1 MKEKMY
7 TRNKFDHCV
16 YFRKLQE
23 GSFIYLLLYVDDMLI
38 ASKSKDEIEKLK
50 TQLNQEFEMKDLGEA
65 KKILGV
71 EIYRDRARGKVS
83 LSQKQ
88 YLKKVLQ

>member
-1 MKEKMY
+1 MKGQRY

-23 GSFIYLLLYVDDMLI
+23 ESFIYLLLHVDDIEI

-65 KKILGV
+65 KKILGM
-71 EIYRDRARGKVS
+71 EICRNRTCGKVS
-83 LSQKQ
+83 LSQK
-88 YLKKVLQ
+88 